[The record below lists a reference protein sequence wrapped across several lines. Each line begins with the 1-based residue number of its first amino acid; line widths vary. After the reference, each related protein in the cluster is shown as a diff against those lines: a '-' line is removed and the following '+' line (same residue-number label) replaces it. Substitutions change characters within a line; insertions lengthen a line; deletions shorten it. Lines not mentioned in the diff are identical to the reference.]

1 MYLQLAIIIIC
12 LAIFIVCC
20 RQYVNNSER
29 KNKNCNQDSC
39 IEKYRRRYK
48 LRMISVIIGCIF
60 FGISMMFMLNIIFYK
75 NVFSIESD
83 LNDKEAFSLIIAFL
97 TLVCTVLISIVQ
109 FMAQSRKEQEKEE
122 QERYRKEQEEKE
134 NRYKE
139 EQKKQELYKRMEEIT
154 RSLNENVKIYNF
166 LYNDLSVFTDGMFC
180 CFDDISE
187 SFVVSFDLGYVIL
200 YHGLQIKSIKISGMN
215 SYTDVITIKYN
226 SIKVINE
233 RMYILLD
240 SNSSTPVI
248 FAINKFLT
256 TPTLYNACFGIEII
270 LYYNADD
277 YQASIKLII
286 ELTSLRGLISTDSQV
301 IVDGVCDARV
311 VNKTI
316 EKVERV

>member
-1 MYLQLAIIIIC
+1 
-12 LAIFIVCC
+12 
-20 RQYVNNSER
+20 
-29 KNKNCNQDSC
+29 
-39 IEKYRRRYK
+39 
-48 LRMISVIIGCIF
+48 
-60 FGISMMFMLNIIFYK
+60 
-75 NVFSIESD
+75 
-83 LNDKEAFSLIIAFL
+83 
-97 TLVCTVLISIVQ
+97 
-109 FMAQSRKEQEKEE
+109 
-122 QERYRKEQEEKE
+122 
-134 NRYKE
+134 
-139 EQKKQELYKRMEEIT
+139 MEEIT

-180 CFDDISE
+180 CFDDTSE

-270 LYYNADD
+270 LYDNADD

-286 ELTSLRGLISTDSQV
+286 ELTSLRGLTSTDSQV